1 MARKPRG
8 QGRPPGAPAAPQHSQ
23 PPRPQGGGGW
33 GPLRDAVRRD
43 IEQASAALAFAAAL
57 HERLES
63 QRRLFADFPR
73 VMEQLRSGALERVAT
88 ALGRLF
94 EGKEQ
99 FDLTRFLRDL
109 PLALGQLAAA
119 EVARKGVPREPS
131 SPDLAQVAAAERGP
145 AADQSPAAATPA
157 AGTTPEERD
166 TPAPQTPGTDAVSE
180 PAGLHPAPAGEVA
193 STATDAP
200 AASATPPATSRPASA
215 LPGTE
220 GSTPAS
226 ALSVDAAGT
235 GAPGSG
241 AAPSPVPNGK
251 AEAGNGGGPPEPPS
265 PRLELRSRL
274 LAAAPQLGRAV
285 VTYRRTAAT
294 VRRAAS
300 PRRAP
305 GPWRSDREVLEEA
318 RLAIDFARQLFD
330 AYAEAWADQPTQPGS
345 AESMSAETDRFLAW
359 TQLARYMEVAAPR
372 SQPPPAAAEKKLD
385 EGADK
390 QPVTQGSAGAGAPPA
405 EAEPAH
411 GA

>member
-8 QGRPPGAPAAPQHSQ
+8 QVRTPGGPGPQQHSQ

-33 GPLRDAVRRD
+33 APLRDSVRRD
-43 IEQASAALAFAAAL
+43 VEQAAGALAFAAAL
-57 HERLES
+57 HDRLES

-88 ALGRLF
+88 ALARLF

-119 EVARKGVPREPS
+119 EAARKSAPREPA
-131 SPDLAQVAAAERGP
+131 SPEAGAPPAAAGEEAAAAAEVP
-145 AADQSPAAATPA
+145 AEAATPA
-157 AGTTPEERD
+157 S
-166 TPAPQTPGTDAVSE
+166 TDE
-180 PAGLHPAPAGEVA
+180 APASSDGT
-193 STATDAP
+193 STA
-200 AASATPPATSRPASA
+200 
-215 LPGTE
+215 
-220 GSTPAS
+220 
-226 ALSVDAAGT
+226 
-235 GAPGSG
+235 APGSTSIPTPVSTPPLSSPSPSTSPSTSPSPSTFPSTPTPTSTSTSVSD
-241 AAPSPVPNGK
+241 AAPP
-251 AEAGNGGGPPEPPS
+251 GNGGAAPEPPS

-274 LAAAPQLGRAV
+274 LAAAPQLGKAV

-294 VRRAAS
+294 VRRAAA

-318 RLAIDFARQLFD
+318 RLAVDFARQLFD

-345 AESMSAETDRFLAW
+345 GEAMSAETDRFLAW
-359 TQLARYMEVAAPR
+359 TQLARYMDVAAPR
-372 SQPPPAAAEKKLD
+372 SQPPAEKAPEK
-385 EGADK
+385 ASDK
-390 QPVTQGSAGAGAPPA
+390 QPVTQGSAGAGAPPP
-405 EAEPAH
+405 EAETAH

>member
-8 QGRPPGAPAAPQHSQ
+8 QVRTPGGPGPQQHSQ

-33 GPLRDAVRRD
+33 APLRDSVRRD
-43 IEQASAALAFAAAL
+43 IEQAAGALAFAAAL
-57 HERLES
+57 HDRLES

-88 ALGRLF
+88 ALARLF

-119 EVARKGVPREPS
+119 EAARKGAPRDAAPTEGAPA
-131 SPDLAQVAAAERGP
+131 PAAVGDEVAVAAAPAET
-145 AADQSPAAATPA
+145 AADEGAAAEPGSLATSEALPTPPSVPIS
-157 AGTTPEERD
+157 TP
-166 TPAPQTPGTDAVSE
+166 PSVPI
-180 PAGLHPAPAGEVA
+180 
-193 STATDAP
+193 
-200 AASATPPATSRPASA
+200 ATPPSVPISTSD
-215 LPGTE
+215 
-220 GSTPAS
+220 STPTAIPTPTAVPTPTS
-226 ALSVDAAGT
+226 TAIPGQPANG
-235 GAPGSG
+235 GAPG
-241 AAPSPVPNGK
+241 
-251 AEAGNGGGPPEPPS
+251 EPPS

-274 LAAAPQLGRAV
+274 LAAAPQLGKAV
-285 VTYRRTAAT
+285 VTYRRTVAT

-318 RLAIDFARQLFD
+318 RLAVDFARQLFD

-345 AESMSAETDRFLAW
+345 GEAMSAETDRFLAW
-359 TQLARYMEVAAPR
+359 TQLSRYMDVAAPR
-372 SQPPPAAAEKKLD
+372 SQPPPVDKASDKP
-385 EGADK
+385 GDK
-390 QPVTQGSAGAGAPPA
+390 QPVTQGSSGAGAPPP
-405 EAEPAH
+405 EAETAP